1 MNGFDAHALLDA
13 VLQFLDAGLL
23 DASGWQIVAYTLATT
38 HLTIIAVT
46 IYLHRCQ
53 AHRALDLHPIAA
65 HAFRFWLWLN
75 TGMVTRE
82 WAAVHRKHHA
92 RCEGPD
98 DPHSPVQRGLRTV
111 LLRGTE
117 LYRAEAANAE
127 TVRKYGQ
134 GAPDDWIERRLYA
147 RYRNLGVLLTL
158 AIDVALFGAIG
169 ITVFG
174 VQMLWIP
181 VLAAGVVNGVGHAH
195 GYRNFDSPDASTNL
209 LPWGILIGGEEL
221 HNNHHTFASSARLS
235 VKWYEIDIGWL
246 YIRLLSTLGLAR
258 VRRVAPRPRL
268 SVARSVDPDTL
279 HAVIAHRYDVMAHY
293 ARSLKRACTEEARRL
308 RALNRPEGRLIASAR
323 RWLHVDAARWTEQQR
338 ARVDE
343 VLAASERLRKLV
355 EMRRELAAVW
365 ERSNLSR
372 EQLVAHLQQWC
383 QRAEASGIRAL
394 CDLSLRLRSYAPVGN
409 GS

>member
-1 MNGFDAHALLDA
+1 GFDVNGFDAHALLDV

-147 RYRNLGVLLTL
+147 RYRNRGVLLTL

-209 LPWGILIGGEEL
+209 LPWGILIG
-221 HNNHHTFASSARLS
+221 
-235 VKWYEIDIGWL
+235 
-246 YIRLLSTLGLAR
+246 
-258 VRRVAPRPRL
+258 
-268 SVARSVDPDTL
+268 
-279 HAVIAHRYDVMAHY
+279 
-293 ARSLKRACTEEARRL
+293 
-308 RALNRPEGRLIASAR
+308 
-323 RWLHVDAARWTEQQR
+323 
-338 ARVDE
+338 
-343 VLAASERLRKLV
+343 
-355 EMRRELAAVW
+355 
-365 ERSNLSR
+365 
-372 EQLVAHLQQWC
+372 
-383 QRAEASGIRAL
+383 
-394 CDLSLRLRSYAPVGN
+394 
-409 GS
+409 